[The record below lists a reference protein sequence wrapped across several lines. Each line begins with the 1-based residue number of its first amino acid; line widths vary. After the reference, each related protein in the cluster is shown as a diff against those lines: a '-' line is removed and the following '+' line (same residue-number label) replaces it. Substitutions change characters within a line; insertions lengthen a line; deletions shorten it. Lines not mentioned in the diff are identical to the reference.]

1 MAVRGRKPKPT
12 ALKKLEGNPG
22 KRPLNHKEPK
32 PKKGLPI
39 CPDWIESEAKIE
51 WKRMCGIL
59 GPMGLLTEMD
69 MTAFAG
75 YCQAYARWKAA
86 EEYLTANG
94 ETFET
99 PSGYIQQVP
108 QVSIAQTN
116 MKIMLKFCTEFG
128 LTPSARSRI
137 SIGNEG
143 EPKDEMEKILEGENE

>member
-12 ALKKLEGNPG
+12 ALKKLEGNPS
-22 KRPLNHKEPK
+22 KRPLNHKEPT

-39 CPDWIESEAKIE
+39 CPNWLESEAKTE

-86 EEYLTANG
+86 EEYFAGHSNQA
-94 ETFET
+94 EE
-99 PSGYIQQVP
+99 SGGQL
-108 QVSIAQTN
+108 
-116 MKIMLKFCTEFG
+116 LKDCRMVLKAVMGTERFKNCR
-128 LTPSARSRI
+128 LSRY
-137 SIGNEG
+137 
-143 EPKDEMEKILEGENE
+143 KCMERQY